1 MKTVAIVA
9 ALAATFNS
17 ALADVICNS
26 EVVHYKPRMISA
38 AEKDGLANTIDEVC
52 GNASEA
58 SVQKQFQSTVFSR
71 TRTADTFNMETCMAG
86 LHSIVEECLAGKN
99 AGGGSF
105 VTDGLTVEV
114 HLDPLNNGA
123 RDLGV
128 VEEKITKK
136 PKSSAPKSKPNPEK
150 RIPAKPRPANPT
162 PVKPTPSVAKPDKT
176 PPAGKACPLQP
187 GKGKETGSGKGNGGK
202 KGPAKVVRDLISKLL
217 RRAGSTGKPSSDYGS
232 DCDLEEMADGGAWGV
247 DTWRGWRM
255 STDTTITNKA
265 LRDIAK
271 AAFDEVMSK
280 KKTGGMVVAAL
291 FVPGRGVFIGSP
303 AHGKGPEKVE
313 SFAKDNAPTLWRY
326 LQERTLTKPGSKYHA
341 EDVAMLYAIEAG
353 AVKGNTKFPPG
364 SKIAAWGKVGTMP
377 RGDKMPPCTN
387 GNITPGCIVNIE
399 NMGIASA
406 YRD

>member
-105 VTDGLTVEV
+105 ITDGLTVEV
-114 HLDPLNNGA
+114 HLDSLNNGA

-247 DTWRGWRM
+247 DTWRGWR
-255 STDTTITNKA
+255 I
-265 LRDIAK
+265 
-271 AAFDEVMSK
+271 
-280 KKTGGMVVAAL
+280 
-291 FVPGRGVFIGSP
+291 P
-303 AHGKGPEKVE
+303 AHGKGPEKAE

-387 GNITPGCIVNIE
+387 
-399 NMGIASA
+399 
-406 YRD
+406 